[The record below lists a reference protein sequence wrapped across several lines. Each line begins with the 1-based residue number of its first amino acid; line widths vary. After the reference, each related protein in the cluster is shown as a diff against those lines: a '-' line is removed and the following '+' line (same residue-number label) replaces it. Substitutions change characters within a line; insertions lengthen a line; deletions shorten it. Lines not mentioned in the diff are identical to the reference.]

1 MIVTPARCRGKLPFR
16 SVPLDSLPS
25 HTLTPIKFLI
35 SQDRGESRP
44 GRPAA
49 GSLFHST
56 LLAGSR
62 GGEELLD
69 VSEIRADTEQRA
81 GQPGPRAGEPERRA
95 GDAGWPGAQPWPRDA
110 ALLHPG
116 LKRAACE
123 PPAQESPAKIFQRMK
138 ARALQERSA
147 PPSSYKTDRILTP
160 DLAERG
166 QRQQKPLQPE
176 AWQRPAEGPDGG
188 VQPKKGLLGMG
199 VLRTQAIGAL
209 ATDPLVQESPQKF
222 FLRMKRKLQEQ
233 QQQQQD
239 PTPSNQLKQNIPPP
253 TTTEVPV
260 ARFAFAEQLRNHGTE
275 YVATDKDGQDEFLVE
290 SLDADDEMSVNTV
303 ISSVNVN
310 LAPFKNGGQLQERW
324 GNGKAQCTELHQD
337 RRELQPKH
345 NQAAPQVGKILET
358 NSEKVLQHV
367 QDVMFSPPKIHIPRK
382 QKPRESSNVPL
393 DKRPT
398 DQGAGKADKEKNI
411 CLTSWR
417 IKVMDDNTAIYV
429 EGKRKD
435 RNYQPWHSTAI
446 TERLAYNQVKTA
458 SGNIY
463 LLQGNMDTAAMRKEG
478 FPYRFIKRFTY
489 GFSRKWKEYVEA
501 FLEDKRRKE
510 EKPNTSEDEN
520 EESNTVVDTDVLK
533 ITKDSARNVK
543 KPETR
548 NTTYEVSPRN
558 DENAYTTPKH
568 SSVLGNGVFTRS
580 GRQVR
585 PPLNFW
591 CGEREFVDQELNVT
605 IEKGGTDY
613 LSMLYASESS
623 QRQTSSISK
632 KTEGKEVMKAREQTT
647 KRQSKGKNYEKK
659 VSSQREPKSAGR
671 KEARHFISDD
681 DDDVSN
687 PAVPN
692 TRTKQKVS
700 VQLTPLTT
708 DVLKKHNFNS
718 RTSQTTKK
726 KGGREDGEQTVSR
739 QAHKYSLRS
748 ANPLQSKHLTEES
761 QRKDEE
767 EESSED
773 IPLSIKRKNKPLL
786 KQQMQNSKPSSDSES
801 SQGDAD
807 KVSWG
812 QRRVKHSPAS
822 HDVPQGK
829 SVPTSA
835 EGSAL
840 PEGKSPSTS
849 ESSTSQLP
857 AKATKTRSRTSPPT
871 YLILGGTES
880 ESSGEE
886 FQVKEK
892 NSNRSDKKNP
902 NHKVSNTAKSSVVKS
917 REPERKKVQKS
928 RDIFQRATDGWT
940 EKEIQKLYRAVASF
954 PKQRKGFWL
963 EVAMAVGSRSA
974 EECQQKYG
982 EEQKA
987 KGSKTQ
993 AKKKSTSGKPEQ
1005 REKKEPVTINAK
1017 VGTLKRKQQMR
1028 DFLEHLPKDD
1038 HDDIFTATPFQ
1049 NRRVKLPTFW
1059 GSQDDDED
1067 DDDEFALTDNP
1078 ITPSSAV
1085 FPTMKTPQCEHI
1097 SPGMLVP
1104 INRNDCDKHV
1114 FRMQKKTQGSRGIWD
1129 NVRKTVAGGLLG
1141 TPASHKTKFSQ
1152 DTRVVQ
1158 SPAVGKLFVADA
1170 VDSSEEEEDDSY
1182 CSI

>member
-1 MIVTPARCRGKLPFR
+1 MIVSPARCRGKLPFR

-25 HTLTPIKFLI
+25 HTLTPIKLLI
-35 SQDRGESRP
+35 DRDPGESRP

-62 GGEELLD
+62 GGKELLN
-69 VSEIRADTEQRA
+69 VSEIQADTERRQ
-81 GQPGPRAGEPERRA
+81 GQPRPRPGDPWPRPGEPERRTGEPWPGEPVRRA
-95 GDAGWPGAQPWPRDA
+95 GDAEWPAAQPLPWGA
-110 ALLHPG
+110 APLRPG

-123 PPAQESPAKIFQRMK
+123 PPEQESPAKIFQRMK
-138 ARALQERSA
+138 ARALQKRSA
-147 PPSSYKTDRILTP
+147 PPSSYKTDPILTP

-166 QRQQKPLQPE
+166 QRQQKPIQTE
-176 AWQRPAEGPDGG
+176 ARQRPAERPDGDI
-188 VQPKKGLLGMG
+188 QPKKGLLGMG
-199 VLRTQAIGAL
+199 LLKTQAIGAL

-222 FLRMKRKLQEQ
+222 FLRMKRKLQQQ

-239 PTPSNQLKQNIPPP
+239 PTPSNQIKQNIPPP
-253 TTTEVPV
+253 TTTAVPV
-260 ARFAFAEQLRNHGTE
+260 ARSAFAEQLRNLGTE
-275 YVATDKDGQDEFLVE
+275 CVATDKDGQDEFLVE
-290 SLDADDEMSVNTV
+290 SMDADDEMSVNTV
-303 ISSVNVN
+303 ISPVNVT
-310 LAPFKNGGQLQERW
+310 LAPLKNGGQLQERW
-324 GNGKAQCTELHQD
+324 GNGKAQHTELYQD

-345 NQAAPQVGKILET
+345 NQAAPHVRKILET
-358 NSEKVLQHV
+358 NSEKVSQHIH
-367 QDVMFSPPKIHIPRK
+367 DIMFSPPKIHIPRK
-382 QKPRESSNVPL
+382 QKPKESSNVPL

-398 DQGAGKADKEKNI
+398 DQGAGKADKEKHI

-435 RNYQPWHSTAI
+435 RNNQPWHSTAI

-458 SGNIY
+458 SGNTY

-501 FLEDKRRKE
+501 FLEEKRRKE
-510 EKPNTSEDEN
+510 EKQRISEDEN
-520 EESNTVVDTDVLK
+520 EDSNTMVDTDVLK
-533 ITKDSARNVK
+533 TTKDSARNVK

-568 SSVLGNGVFTRS
+568 SSVLGNGVYTRS
-580 GRQVR
+580 GRHVR
-585 PPLNFW
+585 PPLSFW
-591 CGEREFVDQELNVT
+591 CGEREVVDQDLNVT
-605 IEKGGTDY
+605 IEQGGTDY
-613 LSMLYASESS
+613 LSMLYTSENS
-623 QRQTSSISK
+623 QRQTSSSSK
-632 KTEGKEVMKAREQTT
+632 KTEGKQVMKAREQTT

-681 DDDVSN
+681 DDNESS

-700 VQLTPLTT
+700 VQLTPLAT

-726 KGGREDGEQTVSR
+726 MGGTEQTVSR

-748 ANPLQSKHLTEES
+748 AHPLQDKHLPEES

-773 IPLSIKRKNKPLL
+773 IPLSIKRKIKPLL
-786 KQQMQNSKPSSDSES
+786 KQQMQNSKSSSNSES

-807 KVSWG
+807 KAPWG
-812 QRRVKHSPAS
+812 HRRIKHSPAPY
-822 HDVPQGK
+822 DVLLGQ
-829 SVPTSA
+829 SVPTST

-840 PEGKSPSTS
+840 PEGKT
-849 ESSTSQLP
+849 
-857 AKATKTRSRTSPPT
+857 PPM
-871 YLILGGTES
+871 E
-880 ESSGEE
+880 
-886 FQVKEK
+886 
-892 NSNRSDKKNP
+892 
-902 NHKVSNTAKSSVVKS
+902 KS

-928 RDIFQRATDGWT
+928 RDLFQRATDGWT
-940 EKEIQKLYRAVASF
+940 EKEIQKLYRAVAAFS
-954 PKQRKGFWL
+954 KQRKGFWV

-974 EECQQKYG
+974 EECQHKYG
-982 EEQKA
+982 EGQKA

-1005 REKKEPVTINAK
+1005 KEKKEPVTINAK

-1059 GSQDDDED
+1059 RSQDDAD
-1067 DDDEFALTDNP
+1067 DDAFALTDNP

-1085 FPTMKTPQCEHI
+1085 FPPVKTPQCEHI

-1114 FRMQKKTQGSRGIWD
+1114 FRMQKKTQGSRGTWD
-1129 NVRKTVAGGLLG
+1129 NVRKTMAGGLLG
-1141 TPASHKTKFSQ
+1141 TPASHRTKFCQ

-1170 VDSSEEEEDDSY
+1170 VDSSEEEEADSY